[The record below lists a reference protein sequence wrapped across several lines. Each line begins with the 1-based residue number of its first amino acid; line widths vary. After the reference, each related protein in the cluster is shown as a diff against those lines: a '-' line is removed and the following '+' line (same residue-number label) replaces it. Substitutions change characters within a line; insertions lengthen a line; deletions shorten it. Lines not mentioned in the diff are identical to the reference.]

1 MADKKRVIMLLTNA
15 FEPDVRVYKEASYLI
30 SKGFSVTILCW
41 DKDLSKNYP
50 EEETVEGIQIV
61 RFKIPSVAGTGN
73 QQIPAFLK
81 YIRACKQYLQKQ
93 KCDYLHCND
102 LDGVITGYLARH
114 GKTPLVFDMHEFYSS
129 SRALKN
135 MLLRNATIFFLKKSK
150 AGLYEN
156 AAYLEAPY
164 KSVHKK
170 LYPLR
175 NYPDKGM
182 VEPRPK
188 SESKKFRV
196 AYNGVVRTQIPEFT
210 ALFEAAKQLPGVRID
225 INGGGIALAKL
236 KELEA
241 SYKNFADVHV
251 NGPYDGTTE
260 SSGLYE
266 KTDALFCGYS
276 PDDPNY
282 KGDAEVIKYYEA
294 IYTGTP
300 MIMTESTGMAQ
311 KIVNN
316 GYGVICD
323 TRDSKAIRKAIEKL
337 MNDHT
342 FWKTCSEN
350 ELADA
355 YKYDWAEAVKI
366 LDQIYINDGERI

>member
-1 MADKKRVIMLLTNA
+1 METKKRIVMLLTNS
-15 FEPDVRVYKEASYLI
+15 FDPDVRVYKEAVYLI
-30 SKGFSVTILCW
+30 SKGFNVTILCW

-50 EEETVEGIQIV
+50 KEENIDGIQII
-61 RFKIPSVAGTGN
+61 RFKIPSIAGSGIK
-73 QQIPAFLK
+73 QIPAFIK
-81 YIRACKQYLQKQ
+81 YIRTCRQYLKNL

-102 LDGVITGYLARH
+102 LDGAIAGYLARW
-114 GKTPLVFDMHEFYSS
+114 GKTAIVFDMHEYYSS
-129 SRALKN
+129 YKPFKN
-135 MLLRNATIFFLKKSK
+135 LLLRNITIYLLKRSC

-164 KSVHKK
+164 KSVRKK

-182 VEPRPK
+182 IDARPK
-188 SESKKFRV
+188 SKSDKFRV
-196 AYNGVVRTQIPEFT
+196 AYHGVVRSQIPEFI
-210 ALFEAAKQLPGVRID
+210 ALFDAAKQLPDIRVD
-225 INGGGIALAKL
+225 INGGGISLSRL
-236 KELEA
+236 KELETE
-241 SYKNFADVHV
+241 YKGYADIHV
-251 NGPYDGTTE
+251 NGPYNGTIE

-282 KGDAEVIKYYEA
+282 KGDAEVVKYYEA

-300 MIMTESTGMAQ
+300 MIMTESTGMAK
-311 KIVNN
+311 KIEKN

-323 TRDSKAIRKAIEKL
+323 TRDSRAIKEAIERLK
-337 MNDHT
+337 NNPS
-342 FWKTCSEN
+342 FWRECSDK

-355 YKYDWAEAVKI
+355 DKYDWAKAVLI
-366 LDQIYINDGERI
+366 LDKIYN